1 MTTKRLKA
9 YDLGFQKGKLEQKKE
24 ELKIINELIKEL
36 SKFEYMEKD
45 GYCLEHKKWEDNT
58 DCITKNDFL
67 ANYCETSDVA
77 GAIKILIQLQKE
89 IKEEKQDEDS

>member
-1 MTTKRLKA
+1 MSQQHQKQIKRA
-9 YDLGFQKGKLEQKKE
+9 FEKGKLEQKKE

-58 DCITKNDFL
+58 NCITKNDFL

-77 GAIKILIQLQKE
+77 GAIKILIQLKKE
-89 IKEEKQDEDS
+89 IWGDEIE